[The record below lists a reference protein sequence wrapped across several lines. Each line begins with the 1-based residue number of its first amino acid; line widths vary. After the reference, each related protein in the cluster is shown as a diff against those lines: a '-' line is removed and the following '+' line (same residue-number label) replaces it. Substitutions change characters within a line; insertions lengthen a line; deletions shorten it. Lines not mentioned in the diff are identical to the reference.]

1 MWRRRSRSPRRCES
15 GLGDEDL
22 QQAIFDDGRGIARLL
37 GMSRP
42 EGLLEARRA
51 QLLKSGFSCRR
62 SRGGRFAQAFWQFWK
77 RLCRGEKPKEVP
89 PLEKASRLLLA
100 CWAAMCSWDPAFV
113 ASDGW
118 EQASKVEAKAL
129 HLVLPLL
136 KEVPSLFGLFALLHV
151 TDMAPDC
158 EERWEVK
165 CAIMRQ
171 MQRHLNASGA
181 TCPVCLEEL
190 GREPATL
197 MVMPCSHA
205 VHSSCYASAVRA
217 KTSAGRCLMCRKV
230 CNWSNIIIS
239 RLLHDYR
246 GFILTMVDEEDSD
259 WLVFGGGPPREFL
272 VASICADLSEHLPY
286 LQEVSM
292 TMETLATL
300 YLEGQVEVSPQ
311 GTWIVSKELM
321 LGNRWGRGTLAGPGA
336 EPVASKPP
344 HVRLPV
350 ASSLVSIAS
359 SDAQVCYNEF
369 QIQQAG
375 AFSAGALFGL
385 ISPADQAVM
394 TFKVPLPMQLF
405 WSSDFHKS
413 LESKGLPVCEDVV
426 SRSRNT
432 CWTCCTTRSLRS
444 LDACRRSSMETTRRR
459 RASERSRGPPQRKL
473 VGGADGLGNSLVLM
487 IPKEFG
493 EKRANLWV

>member
-1 MWRRRSRSPRRCES
+1 
-15 GLGDEDL
+15 
-22 QQAIFDDGRGIARLL
+22 
-37 GMSRP
+37 
-42 EGLLEARRA
+42 
-51 QLLKSGFSCRR
+51 
-62 SRGGRFAQAFWQFWK
+62 
-77 RLCRGEKPKEVP
+77 
-89 PLEKASRLLLA
+89 
-100 CWAAMCSWDPAFV
+100 
-113 ASDGW
+113 
-118 EQASKVEAKAL
+118 
-129 HLVLPLL
+129 
-136 KEVPSLFGLFALLHV
+136 
-151 TDMAPDC
+151 
-158 EERWEVK
+158 
-165 CAIMRQ
+165 MRQ

-259 WLVFGGGPPREFL
+259 WLDAGRMSW
-272 VASICADLSEHLPY
+272 ASG
-286 LQEVSM
+286 V
-292 TMETLATL
+292 

-413 LESKGLPVCEDVV
+413 LESKGLPVCEDEHMLDLLHNPEPEIFGRL
-426 SRSRNT
+426 S
-432 CWTCCTTRSLRS
+432 SL
-444 LDACRRSSMETTRRR
+444 LYGDD
-459 RASERSRGPPQRKL
+459 SEEE
-473 VGGADGLGNSLVLM
+473 GL
-487 IPKEFG
+487 
-493 EKRANLWV
+493 